1 MQTFPDVTVTELA
14 QMKEKQAD
22 FTLLDV
28 RELHEY
34 EICNIEGVLIPM
46 QTLPDRLNELNK
58 DQHIVVHCRSGGR
71 SSKVKDY
78 LLANGFSKVSN
89 LTGGI
94 MAWIDQI
101 NPALT
106 KY

>member
-1 MQTFPDVTVTELA
+1 MQTYPDVTVTELA
-14 QMKEKQAD
+14 QMKEQKAD

-28 RELHEY
+28 REPHEY
-34 EICNIEGVLIPM
+34 EICHIDGLLIPM
-46 QTLPDRLNELNK
+46 QSLPNRLNELNK
-58 DQHIVVHCRSGGR
+58 EQHIVVHCRSGGR
-71 SSKVKDY
+71 SLKVKEY
-78 LLANGFSKVSN
+78 LLANGFTKVSN

-101 NPALT
+101 NPTLT